1 MLIPPT
7 LFGINTAVL
16 KWTVIAALVAA
27 AVLATY
33 RHGRHVAEGEVAAAQ
48 RDIAIAYAGEI
59 VATGEKA
66 DQLAA
71 ENNALR
77 AAQAPKDRTIIK
89 EVTRYEFIEPPGNR
103 CTLPGTWR
111 LLHDAAATG
120 QPPATEAGPMA
131 ARTADPVED
140 ATALKTTA
148 DNYAACRNDQA
159 KLAGWQRRYKAIEA
173 AHEKT
178 D

>member
-7 LFGINTAVL
+7 VFGINTAVL

-33 RHGRHVAEGEVAAAQ
+33 RHGHHVCQGEVATAQ
-48 RDIAIAYAGEI
+48 LDIALAYAEQI
-59 VATGEKA
+59 VANGEKA

-77 AAQAPKDRTIIK
+77 AAQAPRDRTIIK

-120 QPPATEAGPMA
+120 QPPATEAGPLA

-140 ATALKTTA
+140 AAALRTIA
-148 DNYAACRNDQA
+148 DNYIACRNDAA
-159 KLAGWQRRYKAIEA
+159 KLEAWQRRYYAIEA

>member
-33 RHGRHVAEGEVAAAQ
+33 RHGHHVCQGEVAAAQ

-59 VATGEKA
+59 VANGEKA
-66 DQLAA
+66 DALAA
-71 ENNALR
+71 QNNALR

-120 QPPATEAGPMA
+120 QPPATETGPLA
-131 ARTADPVED
+131 ARATDPVTD
-140 ATALKTTA
+140 AAALRTIA
-148 DNYAACRNDQA
+148 DNYAACRNDAA
-159 KLAGWQRRYKAIEA
+159 KLEAWQRRYHAIEA
-173 AHEKT
+173 AHEKA

>member
-1 MLIPPT
+1 MLPSPT

-16 KWTVIAALVAA
+16 KWAVIAALIAA
-27 AVLATY
+27 ATLATY

-48 RDIAIAYAGEI
+48 LDIAIAYAGEI
-59 VATGEKA
+59 VANADKA
-66 DQLAA
+66 DALAT
-71 ENNALR
+71 ENDALR

-120 QPPATEAGPMA
+120 QPPATETGPLA
-131 ARTADPVED
+131 TRTADPVED
-140 ATALKTTA
+140 IAALQTLA
-148 DNYAACRNDQA
+148 DNYIACRNDAA
-159 KLAGWQRRYKAIEA
+159 KLEAWQRRYKALEA
-173 AHEKT
+173 AHEKA

>member
-1 MLIPPT
+1 MIPSPT

-27 AVLATY
+27 AVLTTY

-48 RDIAIAYAGEI
+48 LNIAIAYAGEI
-59 VATGEKA
+59 VANGEKA

-71 ENNALR
+71 ENNTLR
-77 AAQAPKDRTIIK
+77 AAQAPRDRTIIK

-120 QPPATEAGPMA
+120 QPPAAEAGPLATRSADQVTDA
-131 ARTADPVED
+131 AALRTI
-140 ATALKTTA
+140 A
-148 DNYAACRNDQA
+148 DNYAACRNDAA
-159 KLAGWQRRYKAIEA
+159 KLEAWQRRYKAIEA

>member
-1 MLIPPT
+1 MLLPPT
-7 LFGINTAVL
+7 ILGINTTVL

-48 RDIAIAYAGEI
+48 LDIAIAYAGQI
-59 VATGEKA
+59 VENIDKA
-66 DQLAA
+66 DALAA
-71 ENNALR
+71 QNDALR

-89 EVTRYEFIEPPGNR
+89 EVTRYEFLEPPGNR

-120 QPPATEAGPMA
+120 QPPATEAGPLA
-131 ARTADPVED
+131 TGSADPVED
-140 ATALKTTA
+140 TTALQTLA
-148 DNYAACRNDQA
+148 DNYIACRDTAA
-159 KLAGWQRRYKAIEA
+159 KLEAWKRRYHAIEA

>member
-7 LFGINTAVL
+7 LLGINTAVI
-16 KWTVIAALVAA
+16 KWTVIAAMF
-27 AVLATY
+27 AVGFLSTY
-33 RHGRHVAEGEVAAAQ
+33 RHGHHVCQGEVAAAQ

-59 VATGEKA
+59 VANGEKA
-66 DQLAA
+66 TALAA
-71 ENNALR
+71 QNDALR

-89 EVTRYEFIEPPGNR
+89 EVTRYEFIEAPGNR

-120 QPPATEAGPMA
+120 QPPVTETGPLA

-140 ATALKTTA
+140 TAALQTLA
-148 DNYAACRNDQA
+148 DNYIACRNNAA
-159 KLAGWQRRYKAIEA
+159 KLEAWQRRYQAIEA
-173 AHEKT
+173 AHEKAH
-178 D
+178 